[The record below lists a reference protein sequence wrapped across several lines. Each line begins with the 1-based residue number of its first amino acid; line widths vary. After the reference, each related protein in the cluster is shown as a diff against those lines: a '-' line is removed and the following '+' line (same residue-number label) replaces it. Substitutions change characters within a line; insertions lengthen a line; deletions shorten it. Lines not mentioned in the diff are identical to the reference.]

1 MLSDPSA
8 VPSVQNNHRRVKPK
22 RATLSPK
29 SVILLEQA
37 SLFLK
42 EDKARNGIVPRIRK
56 GCNGILDTI
65 TKGKNREKKRHSF
78 MRSWKT
84 KPHCK

>member
-8 VPSVQNNHRRVKPK
+8 VPSVQDNHRRVKPK
-22 RATLSPK
+22 GTTLSPK

-56 GCNGILDTI
+56 GCNGIWDTI
-65 TKGKNREKKRHSF
+65 TKGKSLWGKSLQSERA
-78 MRSWKT
+78 SWFSGNT
-84 KPHCK
+84 

>member
-8 VPSVQNNHRRVKPK
+8 VPSVQVSHRRVMPK
-22 RATLSPK
+22 ETTLSPK

-42 EDKARNGIVPRIRK
+42 EDKARIGIVPRIRK

-65 TKGKNREKKRHSF
+65 TKGKNREKKRHLL

-84 KPHCK
+84 KPHSK